1 MAARVID
8 PYRVVDDDVP
18 RPRRSSRLAR
28 IGIALG
34 TTCVVASI
42 TVWIGCVAALVT
54 DVPAG
59 TVPLLFAIAIVLLA
73 LAAAFDHRM
82 RHTLAA
88 RPDLSGRWPIECAR
102 RRRDL
107 AFDLLM
113 SLLAFFGLAIALG
126 LAVLV
131 VLP

>member
-1 MAARVID
+1 VAAGVVD
-8 PYRVVDDDVP
+8 PYRIVADDVP

-28 IGIALG
+28 IGVALG
-34 TTCVVASI
+34 TACIAASI
-42 TVWIGCVAALVT
+42 TVWVGCVAALVT
-54 DVPAG
+54 DVPNG
-59 TVPLLFAIAIVLLA
+59 TVPLLFAIAIGLLA

-113 SLLAFFGLAIALG
+113 SLLTFFGLAIAVG

>member
-1 MAARVID
+1 MD
-8 PYRVVDDDVP
+8 PYRIVDDDVP
-18 RPRRSSRLAR
+18 RPRRSSKLAR
-28 IGIALG
+28 VGIALG
-34 TTCVVASI
+34 TACVVASI

-54 DVPAG
+54 DVPNG

-82 RHTLAA
+82 RHALAA
-88 RPDLSGRWPIECAR
+88 RPELSGRWPIECAR

-113 SLLAFFGLAIALG
+113 ALLTFFGLAIAVG